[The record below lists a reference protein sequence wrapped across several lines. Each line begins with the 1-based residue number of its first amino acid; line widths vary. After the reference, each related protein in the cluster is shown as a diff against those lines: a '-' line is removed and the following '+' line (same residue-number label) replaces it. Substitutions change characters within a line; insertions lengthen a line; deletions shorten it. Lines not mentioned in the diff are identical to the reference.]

1 MGSLITG
8 VAVVDDG
15 ERPSAFV
22 IVEEREPVGH
32 VGGAVTYE
40 VTHVEH
46 LPAGTPYPNIV
57 RRVVDARVDV
67 QRRRVVTQP
76 GSIYV
81 NAPAVGPEVID
92 IFRALDLDAT
102 YVDID
107 GGDGGDSGND
117 GNRGAGP
124 GRAQGAPETHMDA
137 LVDHFQVL
145 LHAGR
150 LDLSPRDGGDGGNV
164 LADELAAVE
173 VVVTGAG
180 GRTYRHT
187 GAVLIALWLAVQAA
201 PATPATPVA
210 RPRA

>member
-8 VAVVDDG
+8 VALVDDG

-32 VGGAVTYE
+32 VGGAVTYK
-40 VTHVEH
+40 VMHVEH

-76 GSIYV
+76 GNIYV
-81 NAPAVGPEVID
+81 NAPAVGPEIID
-92 IFRALDLDAT
+92 VFRAQDLDAT

-107 GGDGGDSGND
+107 GGDGGDSEDSEND

-124 GRAQGAPETHMDA
+124 ERAQGAAETHMDA

-150 LDLSPRDGGDGGNV
+150 IDLSPRDGGDGGNV

-187 GAVLIALWLAVQAA
+187 GAVLIALWLAVQNA
-201 PATPATPVA
+201 PATPVA
-210 RPRA
+210 RWRA